1 MKQTAKYENE
11 IITKAKNNAPIRIL
25 YKKPNQLPEVK
36 IISNVFK
43 LKKAIVKRNLDIIP
57 YETLYIIC
65 NTKKFTSNL
74 KQNII
79 LTFYSIYG
87 DLILVDIDK
96 SKREFKSLSEDNIIW
111 YLQDL
116 VNKSYNMEV

>member
-1 MKQTAKYENE
+1 ME
-11 IITKAKNNAPIRIL
+11 TKKNKNKNNTIQVDNVPIRVL
-25 YKKPNQLPEVK
+25 YKKPNKLPEVK
-36 IISNVFK
+36 IIDNILK
-43 LKKAIVKRNLDIIP
+43 LKKTIIKKNLDIIP
-57 YETLYIIC
+57 YERVYIIC
-65 NTKKFTSNL
+65 QTKKFTPYL

-96 SKREFKSLSEDNIIW
+96 KKREFKSLSEDNIIW

-116 VNKSYNMEV
+116 INKSYNMEV